1 MPDNTDYL
9 QGIIERLT
17 FHSEE
22 TGYTVAR
29 LKVPKAQDLITVV
42 GNFANI
48 QAGQTLALE
57 GTWRSPKY
65 YHFPMRRSYSACV
78 PIQNQEIPFSTSIPT
93 ARYSLLILTDQ
104 YFPTLFK
111 CKDGCDGLVFSNS

>member
-1 MPDNTDYL
+1 MPDNIDYL
-9 QGIIERLT
+9 QGIVERLT
-17 FHSEE
+17 FHSKE

-57 GTWRSPKY
+57 GTWRSHPK
-65 YHFPMRRSYSACV
+65 FG
-78 PIQNQEIPFSTSIPT
+78 
-93 ARYSLLILTDQ
+93 DQ
-104 YFPTLFK
+104 FQVTQYLETKPATITGIINYLP
-111 CKDGCDGLVFSNS
+111 LNLNE

>member
-57 GTWRSPKY
+57 GTWRSPKIITSQWDVHTQRAY
-65 YHFPMRRSYSACV
+65 QSKTKKYPSQPQFPL
-78 PIQNQEIPFSTSIPT
+78 PDIP
-93 ARYSLLILTDQ
+93 Y
-104 YFPTLFK
+104 
-111 CKDGCDGLVFSNS
+111 

>member
-57 GTWRSPKY
+57 GTWRSHPK
-65 YHFPMRRSYSACV
+65 FGDQFQV
-78 PIQNQEIPFSTSIPT
+78 IPKHKEE
-93 ARYSLLILTDQ
+93 ATDDIRE
-104 YFPTLFK
+104 K
-111 CKDGCDGLVFSNS
+111 GERG